1 MMPVLGVVGVGGRR
15 WAVPL
20 PLPLVVLWPLVLVPL
35 GAAAG
40 LERLLRPSAA
50 GPRRPTVAGAVLAML
65 WQLSGLRIDVCS
77 ARGVRVLLW
86 LL

>member
-15 WAVPL
+15 WTVPL
-20 PLPLVVLWPLVLVPL
+20 PLPLVLLWPLVLVPL

-50 GPRRPTVAGAVLAML
+50 GPRRSTVAGAVLAML
-65 WQLSGLRIDVCS
+65 WQLSGLRIDVCT

>member
-15 WAVPL
+15 WAEPL

-35 GAAAG
+35 GAAEG
-40 LERLLRPSAA
+40 LERLLLPSAA
-50 GPRRPTVAGAVLAML
+50 SPRRPTVAGAVLAML

>member
-20 PLPLVVLWPLVLVPL
+20 PLPLVLLWPLVLVPL

-40 LERLLRPSAA
+40 LERLLRRSSA
-50 GPRRPTVAGAVLAML
+50 GRRRPTVAGAVLAML
-65 WQLSGLRIDVCS
+65 WQLSGLRIDICF

>member
-1 MMPVLGVVGVGGRR
+1 MPVLGVVGVGGRR

-20 PLPLVVLWPLVLVPL
+20 PLPLILLWPLVLVPL

-40 LERLLRPSAA
+40 LERLLRPGAA
-50 GPRRPTVAGAVLAML
+50 GPRRPTVGGAVLAML
-65 WQLSGLRIDVCS
+65 WQLSGLRIDICS

>member
-1 MMPVLGVVGVGGRR
+1 MMPVLGVVAVGGRR

-20 PLPLVVLWPLVLVPL
+20 PLPLVLVPL

-40 LERLLRPSAA
+40 IERLLRRGAA
-50 GPRRPTVAGAVLAML
+50 DPGRPTVAGAALALL
-65 WQLSGLRIDVCS
+65 WQLSGLRIDIRS

-86 LL
+86 LI

>member
-1 MMPVLGVVGVGGRR
+1 MMPLVGLVAVGGRR

-20 PLPLVVLWPLVLVPL
+20 PLPLVLLWPLVLVPL

-40 LERLLRPSAA
+40 LERLLRAEA
-50 GPRRPTVAGAVLAML
+50 GAGRPTVAGAALAVL
-65 WQLSGLRIDVCS
+65 WQTSGLRIDIRS

-86 LL
+86 LI

>member
-1 MMPVLGVVGVGGRR
+1 MMPALGVVGVGGRR
-15 WAVPL
+15 WALPL
-20 PLPLVVLWPLVLVPL
+20 PLPLVLLWPLALVSL

-50 GPRRPTVAGAVLAML
+50 GPRRPTVAGTVLAML
-65 WQLSGLRIDVCS
+65 GQLSGLRIDVCT

>member
-1 MMPVLGVVGVGGRR
+1 MPVVGVVAVGGRR

-20 PLPLVVLWPLVLVPL
+20 PLPLVLAWPLVLVPL
-35 GAAAG
+35 GVAAG
-40 LERLLRPSAA
+40 IERLLRPGAA
-50 GPRRPTVAGAVLAML
+50 GAGRPTVAGAALAML
-65 WQLSGLRIDVCS
+65 WQLSGLRIDIRS

>member
-1 MMPVLGVVGVGGRR
+1 MMPVLGVIGVGGRR

-20 PLPLVVLWPLVLVPL
+20 PLPVVLAWPLVLVPL
-35 GAAAG
+35 GVAAG

-50 GPRRPTVAGAVLAML
+50 GAGRPTVAGAALAML
-65 WQLSGLRIDVCS
+65 WELSGLRIDICT